1 MASKFYMIFVEGG
14 NTPAVKHSNYKLAEI
29 EAKRLAEVTGKKAY
43 ILCTVRSFEV
53 NKFVVEDIIP
63 DEVKEDIML

>member
-1 MASKFYMIFVEGG
+1 MANKFYMIFVEGG
-14 NTPAVKHSNYKLAEI
+14 NAPAVKHSNYNLAEI

-43 ILCTVRSFEV
+43 ILCTVRSFEL

>member
-1 MASKFYMIFVEGG
+1 MIFVEGG
-14 NTPAVKHSNYKLAEI
+14 NAPAVKHSNYKLAEI